1 MRKDEAANCRNGA
14 KRCRANAAASLT
26 LLDSDAWLE
35 LASDWMTLAEAFE
48 KEVQPRSLN

>member
-1 MRKDEAANCRNGA
+1 MRKDEAANCRKAA

-48 KEVQPRSLN
+48 EEARPRRLN